1 MIQNKNFH
9 HTKGSKLTMVWLM
22 VKEEWGGNA
31 ITGKNLHAQIIFF
44 LSNATFKDHVSEH
57 ANK

>member
-1 MIQNKNFH
+1 
-9 HTKGSKLTMVWLM
+9 M

-31 ITGKNLHAQIIFF
+31 ITGKNLHAQTIFF